1 MNQRPRADNADQI
14 SGAVW
19 GGAGPGAGSGAAIV
33 TSWRFPVIPS
43 MIVTILDTG
52 SLDG

>member
-14 SGAVW
+14 SGAV
-19 GGAGPGAGSGAAIV
+19 GGSGARRRLGRGDRHFVAL
-33 TSWRFPVIPS
+33 SGDIPS